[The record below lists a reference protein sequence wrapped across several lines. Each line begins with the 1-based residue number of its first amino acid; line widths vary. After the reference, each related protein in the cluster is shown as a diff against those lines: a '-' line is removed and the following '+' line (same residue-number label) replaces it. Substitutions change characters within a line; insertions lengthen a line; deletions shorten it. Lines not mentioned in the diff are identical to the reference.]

1 MSRTFNAHTTK
12 IKNAVTGAWDTPVTV
27 KGKSAYEAAVEAGL
41 FSGTEE
47 EYNNFIKNQRESS
60 IQAVRDEGIISLSEC
75 DKSEKEY
82 VRIFIK
88 ASEINLYYKMEIKIE
103 FLTACYSCL
112 SSIKV
117 ILVCLVI
124 VFMI

>member
-1 MSRTFNAHTTK
+1 M
-12 IKNAVTGAWDTPVTV
+12 I
-27 KGKSAYEAAVEAGL
+27 EAL
-41 FSGTEE
+41 
-47 EYNNFIKNQRESS
+47 
-60 IQAVRDEGIISLSEC
+60 RDEGIISLSEC

-124 VFMI
+124 VFMIWEMVNIIFY